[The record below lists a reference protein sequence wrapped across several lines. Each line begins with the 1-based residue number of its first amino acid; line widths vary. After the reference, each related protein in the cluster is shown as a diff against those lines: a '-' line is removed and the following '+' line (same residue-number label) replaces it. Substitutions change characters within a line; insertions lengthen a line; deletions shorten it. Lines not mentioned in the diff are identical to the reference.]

1 MKGSIT
7 ITIVLSIFICFPAAA
22 QFNAALKK
30 ANKQYE
36 LHAYNLAIPSY
47 LDAVKRRS
55 DNAEALGKL
64 ADCYRHINNMEEA
77 AKYYAQAV
85 KQKDVDKAHILQY
98 GLVLKALG
106 RYDDAKQQF
115 QKFAQ
120 VENAMIGNHFAQSC
134 DFAKSQ
140 LNVTSSYTL
149 TNELLNTSAS
159 DFGPA
164 FFGQQQVVYASARTD
179 ITRSSSNWTGKA
191 NNQLFLANI
200 GRNGYLES
208 PVFLRGSANNE
219 FNVGP
224 VSFSPDGR
232 VVAYTKNNFVDG
244 TRHIATSGM
253 ELNIFIATV
262 NANGDWVNDQ
272 PFPYNGTDFS
282 TGFPCFSPDGNAL
295 YFASTRPEGF
305 GGYDIYVSK
314 RVGNSWSTPENLGP
328 VVNSPANEVT
338 PYFDGNMLFFSS
350 DWHQGLGGY
359 DIFRA
364 EPTGERWT
372 KIYHLGS
379 SVNSPY
385 DDYGFAYDGFRN
397 IGYLVSNRPGGR
409 GNEDIYR
416 VQRSADYIVIRVKN
430 ASDGTGVAG
439 ATIDFTSCG
448 EGIYQTDNRGIYGFQ
463 AVQGLNC
470 NLTIKKEGYLSS
482 SLQVSTQG
490 GGESREY
497 EVTLSR
503 ANEAYA
509 GKVLDYTSRR
519 PLDGVLV
526 TAINQNS
533 GSQTET
539 TTNANGDYYLAL
551 SPYASYVLRLSRP
564 GYRDLNFTAR
574 TQDGLDR
581 TILGVIAMLPAVGGP
596 ADVDDVVRPPVDPG
610 TVSEVGRGYSVQV
623 SAVSNP
629 NMSAFDNLTQL
640 GTVYSKSE
648 GGRYKIRVGVFPTRA
663 EAESALK
670 SVKAKGYKGAF
681 IVEETGGAV
690 TGGDSQIKGK
700 PTTPTT
706 GPSSGRYKVQL
717 AAYRDVRNFDD
728 AKIRNLGT
736 VEERQK
742 GQLTVK
748 YLGSYS
754 TLSEAK
760 QVLSRAK
767 SAGFPDAYVVEETAS
782 GELVKVKQ

>member
-1 MKGSIT
+1 MKGSTILIT
-7 ITIVLSIFICFPAAA
+7 ILAVFLCFPASA
-22 QFNAALKK
+22 QFKADLRK

-36 LHAYNLAIPSY
+36 LHAYNLAIPDY

-77 AKYYAQAV
+77 AKYYALAV

-98 GLVLKALG
+98 GLVLKSLG
-106 RYDDAKQQF
+106 RYDEAKQQF

-149 TNELLNTSAS
+149 TNELINTSAS
-159 DFGPA
+159 DFGAA

-179 ITRSSSNWTGKA
+179 IIRSSSNWTGKA

-208 PVFLRGSANNE
+208 PVFLRGSVNNE

-224 VSFSPDGR
+224 VSFSPDGK

-253 ELNIFIATV
+253 ELSIYIATV
-262 NANGDWVNDQ
+262 NAAGDWVNEQ
-272 PFPYNGTDFS
+272 PFPYNGSDFS

-295 YFASTRPEGF
+295 YFASTRQEGF
-305 GGYDIYVSK
+305 GGYDIYISK

-338 PYFDGNMLFFSS
+338 PFYDGNMLFFAS

-359 DIFRA
+359 DVFRA

-385 DDYGFAYDGFRN
+385 DDYGFLYDGFRN
-397 IGYLVSNRPGGR
+397 IGYVVSNRPGGR

-430 ASDGTGVAG
+430 AGDGSPVPG
-439 ATIDFTSCG
+439 ATIDFSSCG
-448 EGIYQTDNRGIYGFQ
+448 EGIYQTDNRGVYGFQ

-470 NLTIKKEGYLSS
+470 NLSIKKDGYLSS

-497 EVTLSR
+497 EVILSR

-526 TAINQNS
+526 TALNQNS

-574 TQDGLDR
+574 TEDGLDR
-581 TILGVIAMLPAVGGP
+581 TILGVIAMLPSVGGP
-596 ADVDDVVRPPVDPG
+596 ADIDDAVRPPNEPG
-610 TVSEVGRGYSVQV
+610 GTSEVGRGYSVQV

-670 SVKAKGYKGAF
+670 SVKSKGYKGAF

-690 TGGDSQIKGK
+690 SGDSQAKGNTVK
-700 PTTPTT
+700 PNVPAST
-706 GPSSGRYKVQL
+706 GRYKVQL
-717 AAYRDVRNFDD
+717 AAYRDVRNFDESK
-728 AKIRNLGT
+728 AGSIGT
-736 VEERQK
+736 VEERKK

-748 YLGSYS
+748 YLGGYA
-754 TLSEAK
+754 TFSEAN
-760 QVLSRAK
+760 QALSRAK

-782 GELVKVKQ
+782 GELVKVKN